1 MSNSNQFACELYKQL
16 AREGGNLFFSPF
28 SIKAALTRP
37 LIGARGE
44 TGQQMRQVLDFGER
58 VPPTGIALQVRQQET
73 VLRECSAE
81 GIRLAIANRLWAQ
94 QDFDFNQSYLDVV
107 GPDGIEM
114 VDFRSDPDA
123 IAEAINQWI
132 AENTNYL
139 IRDMVSPG
147 VLDAMVRLVIANA
160 IYFKGLWGSQFDPEK
175 TRLGEFKVDVH
186 NSVQTEM
193 MHQTAHFGYLDSADG
208 LKVLEMPY
216 KGDRLSMVVFLPD
229 EVSGLE
235 RIEQNLTPANLGRW
249 LNGLRAQKVRVTFPK
264 FKITWGTKELTPA
277 LMAMGM
283 LDAFSMDA
291 DFSGIEP
298 TRYLYISN
306 VMHKAFV
313 NVDEEGTEAAA
324 ATVVVMRGK
333 SVSPPI
339 PEFRADHP
347 FAFVIYDKATG
358 TTLFMGRVADPTA

>member
-1 MSNSNQFACELYKQL
+1 MHNQNQFACEMYRRL
-16 AREGGNLFFSPF
+16 AQEGGNLFFSPF

-37 LIGARGE
+37 LIGALGA
-44 TGQQMRQVLDFGER
+44 TGQQMREVLGFGSREA
-58 VPPTGIALQVRQQET
+58 PTEIARRARQQEIH
-73 VLRECSAE
+73 LESCSVE
-81 GIRLAIANRLWAQ
+81 GIQLAIANKLWAQ
-94 QDFDFNQSYLDVV
+94 QDFDFNQSYLDLV

-114 VDFRSDPDA
+114 VDFRSDPDT

-139 IRDMVSPG
+139 IQNMVSPG

-160 IYFKGLWGSQFDPEK
+160 IYFKGLWAQQFDPEK
-175 TRLGEFKVDVH
+175 TRLGEFKVH
-186 NSVQTEM
+186 IGEPVQAEM
-193 MHQTAHFGYLDSADG
+193 MHQTARFGYLDSADG

-229 EVSGLE
+229 EVSGLG
-235 RIEQNLTPANLGRW
+235 RIEQDLNPANLGRW
-249 LNGLRAQKVRVTFPK
+249 LNCLRTRKVRVTFPK
-264 FKITWGTKELTPA
+264 FKITWGTKELTPV
-277 LMAMGM
+277 LRTMGM

-313 NVDEEGTEAAA
+313 NVDEKGTEAAA

-333 SVSPPI
+333 GISPPI

-358 TTLFMGRVADPTA
+358 ATLFMGRVADPTT